1 MSAISLEGLGA
12 LISAT
17 VENGVSRIMCQTL
30 QWVQGSRFPHVH
42 ATSNWGA
49 CKCESDCTITSKD
62 QARLTVEEA
71 WELGTCLF
79 KRARPKEELAV
90 RGVGGE
96 VRVWE

>member
-1 MSAISLEGLGA
+1 MFMLP
-12 LISAT
+12 AT
-17 VENGVSRIMCQTL
+17 GEPANV
-30 QWVQGSRFPHVH
+30 
-42 ATSNWGA
+42 
-49 CKCESDCTITSKD
+49 SDCTITSKD